1 MYFCQLIKK
10 SYLSFAPIHSPWLE
24 TEQERER
31 VSPMFTGFETAL
43 IEEYPGLSERKGKIG
58 IDNSTCIFWLP
69 VCVKRIWKTT
79 NIPLLCSLKCSISY
93 LYWLWYAS
101 FIYLLL
107 QNLWTY
113 KPINMRCVI
122 HLCVLLFVKRPNSIS
137 DDCQFEYTI
146 FKTISYVS

>member
-24 TEQERER
+24 TEQVRER

-43 IEEYPGLSERKGKIG
+43 IEEYPGLSERKEKCLPTVPVYFDYQYVWKEYGRLKISPFYVPWNVRYLTY
-58 IDNSTCIFWLP
+58 IDY
-69 VCVKRIWKTT
+69 
-79 NIPLLCSLKCSISY
+79 NIV
-93 LYWLWYAS
+93 S

-107 QNLWTY
+107 KNLWTY

-122 HLCVLLFVKRPNSIS
+122 HHCVLLFVKRPNSIS

>member
-24 TEQERER
+24 TEQVRER

-69 VCVKRIWKTT
+69 VCVKRIRKTK
-79 NIPLLCSLKCSISY
+79 NFPLLCSLKCSISY
-93 LYWLWYAS
+93 LYWLYYVS

-107 QNLWTY
+107 KNLWTY
-113 KPINMRCVI
+113 KPINMWCNVSFITVFFYLLNDPIRSQMI
-122 HLCVLLFVKRPNSIS
+122 ASLSLLF
-137 DDCQFEYTI
+137 
-146 FKTISYVS
+146 